1 MKLNTRTLA
10 FAAVIAASAFGT
22 ACGDVSMAD
31 AKKNLVDRC
40 DDKNPKAGC
49 QCIADQLEKAGESAK
64 SIDGLAN
71 GDGTD
76 PKVKAAS
83 AACAAAG

>member
-10 FAAVIAASAFGT
+10 LAAVIAAGAFST

-31 AKKNLVDRC
+31 AKKHLVDRC

-49 QCIADQLEKAGESAK
+49 TCIAEQLEKQGESAK

-76 PKVKAAS
+76 PKVKKAS
-83 AACAAAG
+83 AACAGAQ